1 MSKYGNVRTAAPPK
15 SRREPHPVW
24 RGIGCLMMLFLPVI
38 SYAISM
44 LTVDEAMRQGIRL
57 PEGLV
62 MNPVMPEF
70 LFRVPGLVDL
80 LYWIQ
85 AQDHLYAY
93 LLVAFFILVLLGG
106 IFSFAY
112 ALLYRVVGP
121 PAYSQFDAPPPKVK
135 VKKYRR

>member
-1 MSKYGNVRTAAPPK
+1 
-15 SRREPHPVW
+15 
-24 RGIGCLMMLFLPVI
+24 MMLFLPVI